1 MTLDK
6 NSQYHHGDVPSALMS
21 AALIRIKQD
30 GVEKLSLRALARD
43 IGVSQ
48 TAPYRHFK
56 DKTRLL
62 VSLARAGFA
71 KLAMEQQ
78 AAAHNKL
85 CLDNLIAVGVAY
97 VEFAMNH
104 PEQYKL
110 MFGSK
115 IENRCQH
122 PDLMESSMAS
132 FQVVLNQ
139 AVIGVESGLLVD
151 KDPHYLARC
160 CWANVH
166 GIASLLIDGFYD
178 NLDIEFKDFL
188 TQQITFNIR
197 GILKEPALIKV

>member
-1 MTLDK
+1 MSLDK

-21 AALIRIKQD
+21 AALVRIKQD

-62 VSLARAGFA
+62 VALARAGFA

-78 AAAHNKL
+78 AAATKEFD
-85 CLDNLIAVGVAY
+85 LDNLIEVGVAY
-97 VEFAMNH
+97 VKFAMAH

-139 AVIGVESGLLVD
+139 AVMGVESGLLID

-160 CWANVH
+160 CWSNAH

-178 NLDIEFKDFL
+178 NLDIEFNDFL
-188 TQQITFNIR
+188 TQQIAFNIR
-197 GILKEPALIKV
+197 GILKDPALIKV

>member
-1 MTLDK
+1 MSLDK
-6 NSQYHHGDVPSALMS
+6 SSQYHHGDVPSALMS
-21 AALIRIKQD
+21 AALLRIKQD

-56 DKTRLL
+56 DKTHLL
-62 VSLARAGFA
+62 VALARSGFA

-78 AAAHNKL
+78 AAATKKL
-85 CLDNLIAVGVAY
+85 CLENLIDVGVAY
-97 VEFAMNH
+97 VKFAINH

-139 AVIGVESGLLVD
+139 AVIGLESGLLVD
-151 KDPHYLARC
+151 KDPHYLAKC

-166 GIASLLIDGFYD
+166 GVASLFIDGFYD
-178 NLDIEFKDFL
+178 NIDIDFEDFL
-188 TQQITFNIR
+188 TQHVTLNIR
-197 GILKEPALIKV
+197 GILKDPNLIKV